1 MDNPELKHEGDPG
14 LLLFEFQFALGRIA
28 IETNKEMDNAKKAY
42 DYVFNKFFSGY
53 LNLRKND
60 QIKTAKLPDFNK
72 AYLHNLKKYYNL
84 AEDSD
89 NDNDEES

>member
-1 MDNPELKHEGDPG
+1 
-14 LLLFEFQFALGRIA
+14 
-28 IETNKEMDNAKKAY
+28 MDNAKKAY

-53 LNLRKND
+53 LNLRKDD
-60 QIKTAKLPDFNK
+60 QIKTVKLPDFDK

-89 NDNDEES
+89 DDNDEES